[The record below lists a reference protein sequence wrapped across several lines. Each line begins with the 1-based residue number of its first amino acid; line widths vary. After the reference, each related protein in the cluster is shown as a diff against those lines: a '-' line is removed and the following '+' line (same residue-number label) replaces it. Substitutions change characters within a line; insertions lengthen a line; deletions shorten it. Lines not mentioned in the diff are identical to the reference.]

1 MDFRSDMPVRI
12 VQEKD
17 EYIKVLAVDGISQTE
32 VWRNNTLNSPRS
44 FNNRLIV
51 EAYQKKGL
59 QSSVSNGF
67 AFVEQ
72 KVSVKGL
79 AVLMDAKLADGTF
92 VQKGSTAYIKEELL
106 HAAPWAQKILQSD
119 TFPAPFIIVDMSNV
133 EYIVPPSEP
142 AA

>member
-1 MDFRSDMPVRI
+1 MDFRSDLPVRVI
-12 VQEKD
+12 QEEGD
-17 EYIKVLAVDGISQTE
+17 YLKVMQVGDVSKLEA
-32 VWRNNTLNSPRS
+32 WRINTLSSPRS

-59 QSSVSNGF
+59 QSSISNGF

-79 AVLMDAKLADGTF
+79 QVLMDAKLADGTYI
-92 VQKGSTAYIKEELL
+92 QKGSTAYIKEELL
-106 HAAPWAQKILQSD
+106 HTAQWAQKILESD

-133 EYIVPPSEP
+133 EYIVPPSGE